1 MSMVYKSKSVILAA
15 AIFFTFV
22 FIIVLY
28 SNTTSY
34 RISPSAIQRFSNKN
48 LNQTSPQ
55 LPRVLCL
62 ILTNPKYFP
71 TRVVAVNKTWA
82 PRCDGYYFISEPSAD
97 KDPNSAEVEIS
108 KKLPIAPIKNITAG
122 YEHLT
127 QKSVLAFLF
136 AYEHHF
142 NDFDWFI
149 KADDDT
155 YLFVDNLRTFLSDKN
170 SSDPVT
176 FGYNFKVIVSKG
188 YHSGGGSYVLSRE
201 SLRRFYEAHQDPKSG
216 CRKDGGAED
225 AEVAK
230 CLRTKGVY
238 PGRSLDAQNRE
249 LFHPLSFYDHFHG
262 NFPDWLRQY
271 AENSLRTVSDL
282 LQMKCSTDFILFVEL

>member
-1 MSMVYKSKSVILAA
+1 MIYNNKHAIVAGS
-15 AIFFTFV
+15 IFFSVLFIVV
-22 FIIVLY
+22 FY
-28 SNTTSY
+28 SNTKSY
-34 RISPSAIQRFSNKN
+34 RIMSIPYVLFSFGN
-48 LNQTSPQ
+48 LNQTSSQ

-62 ILTNPKYFP
+62 ILTSPKNFL
-71 TRVVAVNKTWA
+71 TRTKTINETWA
-82 PRCDGYYFISEPSAD
+82 PRCDGYYFISEPSTD
-97 KDPNSAEVEIS
+97 KTPNSTEVEIS

-127 QKSVLAFLF
+127 QKSTLAFLF

-176 FGYNFKVIVSKG
+176 FGYNFKVIVFKG

-249 LFHPLSFYDHFHG
+249 LFHALSFHDHFHG
-262 NFPDWLRQY
+262 TYPDWLVKNS
-271 AENSLRTVSDL
+271 ENPVRIVSDL
-282 LQMKCSTDFILFVEL
+282 LQMNCFPNLILFVEL

>member
-1 MSMVYKSKSVILAA
+1 MIYNNKHVIVAGS
-15 AIFFTFV
+15 IFFSVV
-22 FIIVLY
+22 FIVVFY
-28 SNTTSY
+28 SNTKSY
-34 RISPSAIQRFSNKN
+34 PIMSIPYVLFSFGN
-48 LNQTSPQ
+48 LNQTSSQ

-62 ILTNPKYFP
+62 ILTSPKNFL
-71 TRVVAVNKTWA
+71 TRTKTINETWA
-82 PRCDGYYFISEPSAD
+82 PRCDGYYFISEPSTD
-97 KDPNSAEVEIS
+97 KTPNSTEVEIS

-127 QKSVLAFLF
+127 QKSTLAFLF

-176 FGYNFKVIVSKG
+176 FGYNFKVIVFKG

>member
-1 MSMVYKSKSVILAA
+1 MIYNNKHAIIAGS
-15 AIFFTFV
+15 IFFSVV
-22 FIIVLY
+22 FIVVFY
-28 SNTTSY
+28 SNTKSY
-34 RISPSAIQRFSNKN
+34 PIMSIPYVLFSFGN

-62 ILTNPKYFP
+62 ILTTPKYFR
-71 TRVVAVNKTWA
+71 TRAKAVNETWA
-82 PRCDGYYFISEPSAD
+82 PHCDGYYFISEPSAD
-97 KDPNSAEVEIS
+97 KNPNSAEVNIS
-108 KKLPIAPIKNITAG
+108 KKLPIAPIKNITVG

-176 FGYNFKVIVSKG
+176 FGYNFKVIFQYQV
-188 YHSGGGSYVLSRE
+188 
-201 SLRRFYEAHQDPKSG
+201 FF
-216 CRKDGGAED
+216 
-225 AEVAK
+225 
-230 CLRTKGVY
+230 
-238 PGRSLDAQNRE
+238 LD
-249 LFHPLSFYDHFHG
+249 
-262 NFPDWLRQY
+262 
-271 AENSLRTVSDL
+271 SDL
-282 LQMKCSTDFILFVEL
+282 FYVFLGFRT

>member
-1 MSMVYKSKSVILAA
+1 MIYNNKHAIVAGS
-15 AIFFTFV
+15 IFFSVV
-22 FIIVLY
+22 FIVVFY
-28 SNTTSY
+28 SNTKSY
-34 RISPSAIQRFSNKN
+34 RIMSIPYVLFSFGN
-48 LNQTSPQ
+48 LNQTSSQ

-62 ILTNPKYFP
+62 ILTSPKNFL
-71 TRVVAVNKTWA
+71 TRTKTINETWA
-82 PRCDGYYFISEPSAD
+82 PHCDGYYFISEASTD
-97 KDPNSAEVEIS
+97 KTPNSTEVEIS

-127 QKSVLAFLF
+127 QKSTLAFLF

-201 SLRRFYEAHQDPKSG
+201 SLRRFYEAHQDPKSD
-216 CRKDGGAED
+216 CRKDGGSED
-225 AEVAK
+225 VEVAK

>member
-1 MSMVYKSKSVILAA
+1 MIYNNKHAIIAGS
-15 AIFFTFV
+15 IFFSVV
-22 FIIVLY
+22 FIVVFY
-28 SNTTSY
+28 SNTKSY
-34 RISPSAIQRFSNKN
+34 PIMSIPYVLFSFGN
-48 LNQTSPQ
+48 LNQTSSQ

-62 ILTNPKYFP
+62 ILTSPKNFL
-71 TRVVAVNKTWA
+71 TRTKTINETWA
-82 PRCDGYYFISEPSAD
+82 PRCDGYYFISEPSTD
-97 KDPNSAEVEIS
+97 KTPNSREVEIS

-176 FGYNFKVIVSKG
+176 FGYNFKVIVFKG

-249 LFHPLSFYDHFHG
+249 LFHPLTFRGHFHG
-262 NFPDWLRQY
+262 DFPRWLWQF
-271 AENSLRTVSDL
+271 AENPLRTVSDL
-282 LQMKCSTDFILFVEL
+282 LQMNCFRI